1 MAGDGLGGGYGA
13 VRRRPDMVS
22 VVGGLGGLENG
33 AVFLRFELR
42 SDLTPN
48 FEALQNH
55 WSKAS

>member
-13 VRRRPDMVS
+13 VRRRSDMVS

-42 SDLTPN
+42 SAPRPN
-48 FEALQNH
+48 LKAL
-55 WSKAS
+55 